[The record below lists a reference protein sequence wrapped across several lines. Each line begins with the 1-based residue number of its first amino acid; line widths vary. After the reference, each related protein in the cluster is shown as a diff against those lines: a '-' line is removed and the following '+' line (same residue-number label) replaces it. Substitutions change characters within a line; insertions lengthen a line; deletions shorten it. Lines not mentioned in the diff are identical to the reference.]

1 MVPGFNINVTVTL
14 TPATDR
20 GAGFPDCLFMLDE
33 PTFGLLVRI
42 VAIASKNIVGS
53 LRFAVGAFLP
63 TATVP
68 GVPRE
73 LG

>member
-1 MVPGFNINVTVTL
+1 VVPGFNINVTVTL

-20 GAGFPDCLFMLDE
+20 VPAFLIVCSCWTNPHSAFSFASLR
-33 PTFGLLVRI
+33 LLE
-42 VAIASKNIVGS
+42 NIVGS

-63 TATVP
+63 TETVP
-68 GVPRE
+68 GVLRE